1 MSDENR
7 AYVDKIM
14 VDGLRKGLAT
24 YVLDEYKNHYGNS
37 RYLKEMVD
45 VLRKQNA
52 YHHRRPIT
60 HPNQARKKFDVAAW
74 LKIMLWSW
82 DRVFQKLENKEE
94 TYAKELLY
102 ANELLKERNR
112 KAHENGENGF
122 TNDDVLRVADTATRL
137 LETIGAKEEAKV
149 TREIK
154 QEYGQLI
161 FTGEKREFA
170 LVGDAPQSST
180 DSNGRSPGKNEE
192 DQIQG
197 VGNEFKQSGDS
208 SSDNSTEQATAGK
221 VGGLERTSHTDDAI
235 QQLIRQHQYQHQEMM
250 QQLQTSASAAN
261 VSQPVININPTI
273 SPNVGDQVTYAP
285 SAQTT
290 VIAERNNAAFVV
302 GVLGGLFGLLGI
314 AHIFNHKVGRGL
326 VYLFVGTV
334 CYWIFLLFLFSA
346 LINIGSS
353 LWIAAVAIHLV
364 IIWQH
369 AKRGAGNASANQTRE
384 PKRK

>member
-1 MSDENR
+1 MSQENR
-7 AYVDKIM
+7 YRVDDILQALKT
-14 VDGLRKGLAT
+14 GLSP
-24 YVLDEYKNHYGNS
+24 YVLQKFEKRHNQS
-37 RYLKEMVD
+37 YLNEIASSLYYPPTPRLQLLDNDDAKEKID
-45 VLRKQNA
+45 A
-52 YHHRRPIT
+52 PG
-60 HPNQARKKFDVAAW
+60 W
-74 LKIMLWSW
+74 LKLMAYNWKN
-82 DRVFQKLENKEE
+82 VFREKDKKKEE
-94 TYAKELLY
+94 QPELNHAHELL
-102 ANELLKERNR
+102 NTRNLWGHQ
-112 KAHENGENGF
+112 KHF

-161 FTGEKREFA
+161 FAGEKREFA

-221 VGGLERTSHTDDAI
+221 VGGLEKTSHTDDAI
-235 QQLIRQHQYQHQEMM
+235 QQLIRQHHYQHQEMM

-290 VIAERNNAAFVV
+290 GIAEHNNAAFVV

-314 AHIFNHKVGRGL
+314 SHIFNHKVLRGL

-369 AKRGAGNASANQTRE
+369 AKRGAGSASANQTKE